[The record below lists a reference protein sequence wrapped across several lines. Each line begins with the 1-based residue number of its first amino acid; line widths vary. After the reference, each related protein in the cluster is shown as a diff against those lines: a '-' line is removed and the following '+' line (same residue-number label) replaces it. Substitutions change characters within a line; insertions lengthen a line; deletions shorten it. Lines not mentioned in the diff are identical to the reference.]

1 MSSVNIRSMPEEL
14 VRRSKAQAALR
25 GITLRDF
32 VIEALEKA
40 LQEAAVSAGKR
51 RGQRVPQIEALRVQ

>member
-14 VRRSKAQAALR
+14 VRRSKSQAALR
-25 GITLRDF
+25 GITLREF

-40 LQEAAVSAGKR
+40 LQKGDIPPSKR
-51 RGQRVPQIEALRVQ
+51 RGSVSRK

>member
-40 LQEAAVSAGKR
+40 LQAADVSAGKR
-51 RGQRVPQIEALRVQ
+51 RGSVSRK

>member
-51 RGQRVPQIEALRVQ
+51 RGSVSRK